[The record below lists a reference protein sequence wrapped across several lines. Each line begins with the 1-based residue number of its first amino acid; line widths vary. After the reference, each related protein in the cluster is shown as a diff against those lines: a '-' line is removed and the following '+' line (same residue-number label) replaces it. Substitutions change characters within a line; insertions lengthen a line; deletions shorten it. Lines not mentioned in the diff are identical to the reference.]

1 MSSRSRIEE
10 GETREREVSPGDL
23 VRIVKDELLS
33 RGLWR
38 TAWLSEESFAAE
50 DGDKP
55 LCEVDWTIACLVISV
70 VEFDRAGDKGE
81 TALVIESESGLVGWI
96 DNARHL
102 EKT

>member
-10 GETREREVSPGDL
+10 GGGTREKEISPGDL
-23 VRIVKDELLS
+23 VRIVKDEFLS

-38 TAWLSEESFAAE
+38 TAWLSEDFAP
-50 DGDKP
+50 GDADEP
-55 LCEVDWTIACLVISV
+55 LYEVDRSIACLVISV

-96 DNARHL
+96 DNVKHL
-102 EKT
+102 EKI